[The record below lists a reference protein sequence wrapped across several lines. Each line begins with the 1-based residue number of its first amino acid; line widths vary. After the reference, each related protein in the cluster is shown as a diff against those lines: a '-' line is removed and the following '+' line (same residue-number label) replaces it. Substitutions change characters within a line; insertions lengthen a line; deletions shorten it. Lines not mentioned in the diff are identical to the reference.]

1 MATHRVGLALLAVL
15 ALAIQASAGVY
26 VPPQAADISGTTPSG
41 LSWSAVA
48 TGTALRIRTSATSA
62 FNGQP
67 GAVAYFNTL
76 TGQLQVDPRG
86 YDLNSLIITYTTGTV
101 NISGTT
107 PGPFTYATG
116 SGANGYS
123 PLTGTPRTFPAK
135 DPTTAGL
142 APTTF
147 ASRVGT
153 TIGAPLSASLS
164 STGDPGNIAS
174 TGPSGFWNQGWSY
187 PLDLVNSG
195 SVSTMI
201 ISNFKTIGQ
210 NSNANANIL
219 GYGLGFATFQYGI
232 NGATGTQVGAVIPVV
247 PEPSTYALLG
257 AASLVIG
264 VICRRQRSTGVAK
277 AGVEDAV

>member
-1 MATHRVGLALLAVL
+1 MATRRVGLAFLAVL
-15 ALAIQASAGVY
+15 ALAIQASAGIY

-48 TGTALRIRTSATSA
+48 TGTALPIRTSATSA

-76 TGQLQVDPRG
+76 TGQLQINPRG
-86 YDLNSLIITYTTGTV
+86 YNLNAMIITYTTGTA

-116 SGANGYS
+116 TAANSYS
-123 PLTGTPRTFPAK
+123 PLTGTPKTFPAK

-142 APTTF
+142 PPTTF
-147 ASRVGT
+147 PSRVGT
-153 TIGAPLSASLS
+153 TIGAPLSASLAT
-164 STGDPGNIAS
+164 TGDVGNIAS
-174 TGPSGFWNQGWSY
+174 SSTGFWNLGWSF

-195 SVSTMI
+195 SVSGMV

-232 NGATGTQVGAVIPVV
+232 SGATGTQVGAVIPVV

-257 AASLVIG
+257 AASLAIG
-264 VICRRQRSTGVAK
+264 AICRRRSGTNAADVG
-277 AGVEDAV
+277 